1 MMRNDTMRKVTDE
14 DVKKIHQTIERVLSD
29 LSLLELMIIDEDTIQ
44 DADDNTFYRLIGTA
58 GNYIMGVQELYRQ
71 KVSL

>member
-1 MMRNDTMRKVTDE
+1 MRKVTDE

-44 DADDNTFYRLIGTA
+44 NADDNTLYRLIGTA
-58 GNYIMGVQELYRQ
+58 GNYIMGVQELYSQ